1 MNCAVILSIYDGGF
15 QRIFCNAHVFSG
27 LIKKLIWHSPCLEI
41 THNAKKTA
49 GWGIFMQKLMHKAAN
64 LVFMTIC
71 FSTAAQ
77 AQTAV
82 LNAADTAWILTATC
96 LVLMMT
102 IPGLALFYAGLVRK
116 KNVLSTLMQSF
127 AACCLVSLLWIFFGY
142 SLAFSGTGPYLG
154 DTAKLFL
161 NGVTVESLTGTIP
174 ESLFMVFQMT
184 FAIIT
189 PALICGAFADRMKF
203 SALLWF
209 LGAWL
214 LLVYVPVAHWVW
226 GGGFLAQMGLKD
238 FAGGTVVEINSGIA
252 GLVAAIMLGKRK
264 GFPQEAM
271 VPHNL
276 VLSVAGA
283 SLLWVGWL
291 AFNGGS
297 ALAANATA
305 AFALVN
311 TQIAGAAGA
320 LAWMAI
326 EWQRH
331 RKPSVLGII
340 SGAVSGMVAITPAC
354 GFVAPMGALAI
365 GLIAGIAC
373 FLGSTVVKRRFG
385 YDDSLDVFGVH
396 GIGGY
401 VGTIGIGIFGSAAW
415 GGTSGLIEGNAAQ
428 LGIQVVGCLVV
439 TVWCGAMSF
448 AILWVI
454 NALQGLRVSREME
467 VEGLDLGLHGEV
479 VP

>member
-1 MNCAVILSIYDGGF
+1 M
-15 QRIFCNAHVFSG
+15 
-27 LIKKLIWHSPCLEI
+27 WHGPCLAWPD
-41 THNAKKTA
+41 NAKKLA
-49 GWGIFMQKLMHKAAN
+49 RWGIFMHTLIGKAA
-64 LVFMTIC
+64 LTAVFTGILA
-71 FSTAAQ
+71 STSQAQ
-77 AQTAV
+77 AAE
-82 LNAADTAWILTATC
+82 LNSGDTAWVLTATC

-127 AACCLVSLLWIFFGY
+127 AACCLVSLLWVFFGY
-142 SLAFSGTGPYLG
+142 SLAFSGTGAYLG
-154 DTAKLFL
+154 DTSKLFL
-161 NGVTVESLTGTIP
+161 QGVTAESLTGTIP

-214 LLVYVPVAHWVW
+214 LVVYVPVAHWVW
-226 GGGFLAQMGLKD
+226 GGGFLAQMGVKD
-238 FAGGTVVEINSGIA
+238 FAGGLVVEINSGVA

-264 GFPQEAM
+264 GYPQEAM

-276 VLSVAGA
+276 VLSVTGA

-297 ALAANATA
+297 ALGANTTA

-320 LAWMAI
+320 LAWMVV

-331 RKPSVLGII
+331 KKPSVLGII
-340 SGAVSGMVAITPAC
+340 SGAVAGMVAITPAC
-354 GFVAPMGALAI
+354 GFVSPMGALAI
-365 GLIAGIAC
+365 GIIAGIAC
-373 FLGSTVVKRRFG
+373 FFASTVLKRKFG

-401 VGTIGIGIFGSAAW
+401 VGTIGIGVFGSAAW
-415 GGTSGLIEGNAAQ
+415 GGTSGLLEGNTAQ
-428 LGIQVVGCLVV
+428 LGTQLAACAIV
-439 TVWCGAMSF
+439 TIWCGLASF

-454 NALQGLRVSREME
+454 NKLQGLRVSREIE
-467 VEGLDLGLHGEV
+467 IEGLDLGLHGEV

>member
-1 MNCAVILSIYDGGF
+1 MRQITRVAT
-15 QRIFCNAHVFSG
+15 G
-27 LIKKLIWHSPCLEI
+27 LFACV
-41 THNAKKTA
+41 A
-49 GWGIFMQKLMHKAAN
+49 
-64 LVFMTIC
+64 
-71 FSTAAQ
+71 FSTSALAE
-77 AQTAV
+77 TAV
-82 LNAADTAWILTATC
+82 LNTGDTSWVLVSTC

-102 IPGLALFYAGLVRK
+102 VPGLALFYGGLVRK

-127 AACCLVSLLWIFFGY
+127 AATCLVSLLWVFVGY
-142 SLAFSGTGPYLG
+142 SLAFSGTGPYIG

-161 NGVTVESLTGTIP
+161 NGISPDALTGSIP
-174 ESLFMVFQMT
+174 ELLFMVFQMT

-209 LGAWL
+209 LSIWL
-214 LLVYVPVAHWVW
+214 LVVYVPVAHWVW

-238 FAGGTVVEINSGIA
+238 FAGGTVVEINSGVA
-252 GLVAAIMLGKRK
+252 GLVAALMLGKRR
-264 GFPQEAM
+264 GFPQEPM

-276 VLSVAGA
+276 VLSVTGA

-297 ALAANATA
+297 ALGANALA

-326 EWQRH
+326 EWKRH
-331 RKPSVLGII
+331 GRPSVLGII
-340 SGAVSGMVAITPAC
+340 SGAVAGMVAITPAC
-354 GFVAPMGALAI
+354 GFVSPMGALAI
-365 GLIAGIAC
+365 GILAGIGC
-373 FLGSTVVKRRFG
+373 YLGSTSLKRRFG

-396 GIGGY
+396 GVGGFI
-401 VGTIGIGIFGSAAW
+401 GTIGIGIFGSAAF
-415 GGTSGLIEGNAAQ
+415 GGAPGLIEGNAAQ
-428 LGIQVVGCLVV
+428 LWIQITGCAIVATWCAVMTFGILYVLEKS
-439 TVWCGAMSF
+439 M
-448 AILWVI
+448 
-454 NALQGLRVSREME
+454 GLRVDKQTE
-467 VEGLDLGLHGEV
+467 VEGLDLNLHGEV

>member
-1 MNCAVILSIYDGGF
+1 MKIIANRAGDEMG
-15 QRIFCNAHVFSG
+15 RIKRFAAGLFSLAVFST
-27 LIKKLIWHSPCLEI
+27 SAFAEP
-41 THNAKKTA
+41 
-49 GWGIFMQKLMHKAAN
+49 
-64 LVFMTIC
+64 
-71 FSTAAQ
+71 
-77 AQTAV
+77 AV
-82 LNAADTAWILTATC
+82 LNTGDTAWVLVSTC

-102 IPGLALFYAGLVRK
+102 VPGLALFYGGLVRK

-127 AACCLVSLLWIFFGY
+127 AATCLVSLLWVFVGY
-142 SLAFSGTGPYLG
+142 SLAFSGTDPYIG

-161 NGVTVESLTGTIP
+161 NGITPDALTGSIP
-174 ESLFMVFQMT
+174 ELLFMVFQMT

-209 LGAWL
+209 LSAWL

-252 GLVAAIMLGKRK
+252 GLVAALMLGKRR
-264 GFPQEAM
+264 GFPQEPM

-276 VLSVAGA
+276 VLSVTGA

-297 ALAANATA
+297 ALGANATA

-326 EWQRH
+326 EWKRH
-331 RKPSVLGII
+331 GRPSVLGII
-340 SGAVSGMVAITPAC
+340 SGALAGMVAITPAC

-365 GLIAGIAC
+365 GILAGLGC
-373 FLGSTVVKRRFG
+373 FYASSNLKRRFG

-396 GIGGY
+396 GIGGFI
-401 VGTIGIGIFGSAAW
+401 GTIGIGVFGASAF
-415 GGTSGLIEGNAAQ
+415 GGTSGLIEGNAGQ
-428 LGIQVVGCLVV
+428 LWIQVAACAIVAA
-439 TVWCGAMSF
+439 WCGIMTFGILSVLQK
-448 AILWVI
+448 AI
-454 NALQGLRVSREME
+454 GLRVTMQTEI
-467 VEGLDLGLHGEV
+467 EGLDLNLHGEV

>member
-1 MNCAVILSIYDGGF
+1 MGHAF
-15 QRIFCNAHVFSG
+15 RFAMG
-27 LIKKLIWHSPCLEI
+27 LAS
-41 THNAKKTA
+41 
-49 GWGIFMQKLMHKAAN
+49 
-64 LVFMTIC
+64 LVA
-71 FSTAAQ
+71 FSTSTW
-77 AQTAV
+77 AQTPE
-82 LNAADTAWILTATC
+82 LNAADTGWVLVATC

-102 IPGLALFYAGLVRK
+102 VPGLALFYGGLVRK

-127 AACCLVSLLWIFFGY
+127 AATCLVSLLWVFFGY
-142 SLAFSGTGPYLG
+142 SLAFSGTGPLIG
-154 DTAKLFL
+154 DMSKFFL
-161 NGVTVESLTGTIP
+161 NGIAPDSLTGTIP
-174 ESLFMVFQMT
+174 ELLFMVFQMT

-209 LGAWL
+209 MSAWL

-252 GLVAAIMLGKRK
+252 GLVAAIMLGKRR
-264 GFPQEAM
+264 GFPQEPM

-276 VLSVAGA
+276 ILSVLGA

-305 AFALVN
+305 VFALVN

-326 EWQRH
+326 EWLRH
-331 RKPSVLGII
+331 GRPSVLGII
-340 SGAVSGMVAITPAC
+340 SGAIAGMVAITPSC

-365 GLIAGIAC
+365 GLLAGTGC
-373 FLGSTVVKRRFG
+373 FYGSTVLKRKLG

-396 GIGGY
+396 GIGGFI
-401 VGTIGIGIFGSAAW
+401 GTIGIGVFGSAAF
-415 GGTSGLIEGNAAQ
+415 GGAPGLLEGNAAL
-428 LGIQVVGCLVV
+428 LGTQIMGAVIVAGY
-439 TVWCGAMSF
+439 CGAVTF
-448 AILWVI
+448 GILYVI
-454 NALQGLRVSREME
+454 EKAMGLRVDKQTEI
-467 VEGLDLGLHGEV
+467 EGLDLNLHGEV

>member
-1 MNCAVILSIYDGGF
+1 MGQITRFAT
-15 QRIFCNAHVFSG
+15 G
-27 LIKKLIWHSPCLEI
+27 L
-41 THNAKKTA
+41 TA
-49 GWGIFMQKLMHKAAN
+49 
-64 LVFMTIC
+64 LVA
-71 FSTAAQ
+71 FSTSAFADP
-77 AQTAV
+77 AV
-82 LNAADTAWILTATC
+82 LNTGDTSWVLVSTC

-102 IPGLALFYAGLVRK
+102 VPGLALFYGGLVRK

-127 AACCLVSLLWIFFGY
+127 AATCLVSLLWVFVGY
-142 SLAFSGTGPYLG
+142 SLAFSGTGPYIG

-161 NGVTVESLTGTIP
+161 NGIAPDALTGSIP
-174 ESLFMVFQMT
+174 ELLFMVFQMT

-203 SALLWF
+203 SSLLWF
-209 LGAWL
+209 LSAWL

-238 FAGGTVVEINSGIA
+238 FAGGTVVEINSGVA
-252 GLVAAIMLGKRK
+252 GLVSAIMLGKRR

-276 VLSVAGA
+276 VLSVTGA

-297 ALAANATA
+297 ALGANATA

-326 EWQRH
+326 EWKRH
-331 RKPSVLGII
+331 GRPSVLGII
-340 SGAVSGMVAITPAC
+340 SGAVAGMVAITPAC
-354 GFVAPMGALAI
+354 GFVSPMGALAI
-365 GLIAGIAC
+365 GILAGIGC
-373 FLGSTVVKRRFG
+373 YLGSTSLKRKFG

-396 GIGGY
+396 GIGGFI
-401 VGTIGIGIFGSAAW
+401 GTIGIGVFGSQMF
-415 GGTSGLIEGNAAQ
+415 GGAPGLLEGNAAQ
-428 LGIQVVGCLVV
+428 LWIQIAGCAIVATYCAVL
-439 TVWCGAMSF
+439 SF
-448 AILWVI
+448 AILFVI
-454 NALQGLRVSREME
+454 EKVMGLRVSTQTE
-467 VEGLDLGLHGEV
+467 VEGLDLNLHGEV